1 MFRRARLT
9 LAGVLVAA
17 AVSGCLNGTGPS
29 TGFAV
34 SGRIQ
39 NRTGRPI
46 PADAR
51 LVVIWG
57 VSSGSPDYSYVYGE
71 GVIDRITGMF
81 GVRFEGPPPTA
92 ALNNGVLGVGLV
104 VATTDPS
111 LRDGVVIDNR
121 THLTGLVGVT
131 GQHAVIFLG
140 TQPDTIQM
148 PTWATAFD
156 TGYAVGVGVKVPET
170 FDKFV
175 PASPSSAL
183 LIIDALA
190 NIEIVNWT

>member
-17 AVSGCLNGTGPS
+17 AASACLDGTGPAG
-29 TGFAV
+29 TFAV

-51 LVVIWG
+51 LVVLWG

-71 GVIDRITGMF
+71 GVIDRVTGMF
-81 GVRFEGPPPTA
+81 GVRFAGPPPAA
-92 ALNNGVLGVGLV
+92 ALNNGVMGVGLV
-104 VATTDPS
+104 IATTDHLLKDGDS
-111 LRDGVVIDNR
+111 LPNR
-121 THLTGLVGVT
+121 PPTFDILGVT
-131 GQHAVIFLG
+131 AQHAVIFLAS
-140 TQPDTIQM
+140 QPDTLQM
-148 PTWATAFD
+148 PAWATAFD
-156 TGYAVGVGVKVPET
+156 AGYTVGVGVKVPGT

-175 PASPSSAL
+175 PVSPSSAL

-190 NIEIVNWT
+190 NIEVVNWT